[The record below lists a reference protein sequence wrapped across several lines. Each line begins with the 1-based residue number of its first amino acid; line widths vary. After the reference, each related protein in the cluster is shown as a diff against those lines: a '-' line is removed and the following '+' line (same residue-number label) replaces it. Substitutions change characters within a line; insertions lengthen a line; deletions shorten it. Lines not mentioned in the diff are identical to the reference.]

1 MQPVSSKSLLEYH
14 NPPGRRHVCAGIKLW
29 FKVKFLLPYCGIGDM
44 DAVEVQPSTP
54 SGAVPS
60 ADAPATPKKKP
71 SSKVAK
77 AKAKASPKVP
87 PTPMKAMKVK
97 KTIKQAPKAKPVAA
111 PAAKAKASAKKGM
124 KRPAAAA
131 VVVPV
136 MKKPAS
142 ASAVA
147 SSKSQG
153 GAPSG
158 AQGFEDEAALDHEG
172 GEEETPEVD
181 DEESVDRFE
190 ICNENR
196 DRVKANKFKQ
206 LLAQGSL
213 PAWCKKAWQATLE
226 MRVGKVA
233 AQTKLI
239 NNVLSRE
246 GGALKLQLD
255 APALS
260 ELKACMGGNYFVT

>member
-1 MQPVSSKSLLEYH
+1 ME
-14 NPPGRRHVCAGIKLW
+14 
-29 FKVKFLLPYCGIGDM
+29 FLLPYCGIGDM
-44 DAVEVQPSTP
+44 AEVEVQPSTP

-71 SSKVAK
+71 SSNVAK

-87 PTPMKAMKVK
+87 PAPMKAMKVMK
-97 KTIKQAPKAKPVAA
+97 KVKKAPKAQPVEA
-111 PAAKAKASAKKGM
+111 PAVKAKASAKKGM
-124 KRPAAAA
+124 KRPAA

-147 SSKSQG
+147 ASKSQC
-153 GAPSG
+153 GAPSW
-158 AQGFEDEAALDHEG
+158 AQGFEDEAALGHEG

-181 DEESVDRFE
+181 DEESVDKFE
-190 ICNENR
+190 PCSEHR

-206 LLAQGSL
+206 LMAQGSL

-226 MRVGKVA
+226 MKVGKVA

-260 ELKACMGGNYFVT
+260 ELKECMGGNVFVT